1 MCKENSNWGDR
12 LSRGN
17 KMEQRARMRKG
28 ERGREGGRDFKSCE
42 IIAPQTLK
50 RCAEAWPFLA
60 VHPIASDK
68 TDNGLFS

>member
-1 MCKENSNWGDR
+1 
-12 LSRGN
+12 
-17 KMEQRARMRKG
+17 MRKG